1 MNREILNEELIN
13 AEEVKI
19 IAQVALLA
27 MKGMKDTTLLLDSTK
42 FDNNDW
48 TLNKVWIC
56 QTDRKTKEILQAET
70 KATLHKISNNLQL
83 I

>member
-1 MNREILNEELIN
+1 VNREILNEELIN

-42 FDNNDW
+42 FDNND
-48 TLNKVWIC
+48 
-56 QTDRKTKEILQAET
+56 
-70 KATLHKISNNLQL
+70 
-83 I
+83 